1 MTITYWFSMLALAY
15 SAIGFAAAQ
24 GKQLIVV
31 IINVWEYMYTYTVC
45 VYVYTSIQ
53 IISSRGLIGYSK

>member
-1 MTITYWFSMLALAY
+1 MTIAYWFSMLALAY

-31 IINVWEYMYTYTVC
+31 IINVWEYMYKYVRILYVC
-45 VYVYTSIQ
+45 MCTLVF
-53 IISSRGLIGYSK
+53 R